1 MSPSWTY
8 ARPLTLSCSTSL
20 PLNWRNIDLKA
31 GIMNLLDGHSQRV
44 IAISS
49 VSKWRLSMSGVH
61 QGSILGLV
69 LFSIFINDIDGGIEH
84 TLSMFADDTKLNG
97 AVDIIEGRDFIQR
110 NLDILKKQA
119 HNNLMRFNKARCSV
133 LHLGQENPRYE

>member
-1 MSPSWTY
+1 
-8 ARPLTLSCSTSL
+8 
-20 PLNWRNIDLKA
+20 
-31 GIMNLLDGHSQRV
+31 
-44 IAISS
+44 
-49 VSKWRLSMSGVH
+49 MSGVH
-61 QGSILGLV
+61 QGSILDLV

-119 HNNLMRFNKARCSV
+119 HNNLMRFNKARCKV